1 MKRVHKW
8 ILSLLLGGDAKSW
21 KEMFRIACECNEN
34 CKKILGREEC
44 IIKRYSAIID
54 RENAI
59 LEAVRNSSDFQLMS
73 NVVEILNSGA
83 NMEGGADD
91 ENA

>member
-1 MKRVHKW
+1 M
-8 ILSLLLGGDAKSW
+8 LLGSDAKSW

-34 CKKILGREEC
+34 CKKILRREEC

-59 LEAVRNSSDFQLMS
+59 LEAVRNSSDLQLMS